1 MLGFVLPSFGERM
14 SSELIQRLQDPALY
28 DHPVQRFEV
37 METHISW
44 VLLTGSYVYKLKKPV
59 NFGFVDFSTLEKRRF
74 FCQEELRLNQR
85 LAPEWYLEVVPI
97 TGAVERP
104 RWRGPGPAIEYAVK
118 MRQFPHDARLD
129 LVLARGELTAER
141 LDAVVYAVADFHGRA
156 AVAGPGTPFG
166 TPERVAERIG
176 ENLVTIQ
183 ERSMDSSDHSRIQE
197 LARESE
203 AGYTVLARTFAGRK
217 RDGFIRECHG
227 DLHLGNVAW
236 VDDGPLIFDCIEFNE
251 DLRWIDVIS
260 EIAFLVMDLADR
272 GASVLARRA
281 LNSYLEGTGDYAGLR
296 VFAYYHAYR
305 ALVRAKVACLAWS
318 QAGPQS
324 APNGAARA
332 RLMREYRGYLDL
344 ASRSSPAGP
353 PFLAITCGVSG
364 SGKSTVAQGVV
375 EELGAIRVRS
385 DVERK
390 RLFGLPPR
398 ARTSVGLDEGL
409 YAPDAGV
416 RTYARLAELAREVLD
431 AGFPVVVDAAFL
443 TMAQRRALRA
453 VAELRRVPFVIL
465 DVRAAEAELRARV
478 AKRTREGRDASD
490 ADLAVLSR
498 QLVTREP
505 LEDDERVGMVA
516 VDTDRPLQPAEVA
529 NRIREVVEG
538 R

>member
-1 MLGFVLPSFGERM
+1 MPTTLVRA
-14 SSELIQRLQDPALY
+14 LQDPALY
-28 DHPVQRFEV
+28 DHPVERFEV
-37 METHISW
+37 VETHISW
-44 VLLTGSYVYKLKKPV
+44 VLLTGRYAYKIKKPV
-59 NFGFVDFSTLEKRRF
+59 NFGFVDFSTLDKRRF
-74 FCQEELRLNQR
+74 FCHEELRLNRR
-85 LAPEWYLEVVPI
+85 LAPDWYLDVVPI
-97 TGAVERP
+97 TGSVERP
-104 RWRGPGPAIEYAVK
+104 RWGGPGPAIEYAVK

-129 LVLARGELTAER
+129 LVLARGELTPER
-141 LDAVVYAVADFHGRA
+141 LDALVYAVADFHGRS
-156 AVAGPGTPFG
+156 AVAGPDTPFG
-166 TPERVAERIG
+166 TPDRVAERIR

-183 ERSMDSSDHSRIQE
+183 ERAMDPAEDPRIQE

-203 AGYTVLARTFAGRK
+203 AGYAALAKTFAGRK

-251 DLRWIDVIS
+251 DLRWIDVMS
-260 EIAFLVMDLADR
+260 EIAFLVMDLSDR
-272 GASVLARRA
+272 GAAALARRA
-281 LNSYLEGTGDYAGLR
+281 LNAYLEGTGDYAGLR

-318 QAGPQS
+318 QAEPDD
-324 APNGAARA
+324 AARA
-332 RLMREYRGYLDL
+332 RLVREYRGYLDL

-364 SGKSTVAQGVV
+364 SGKSMVAQGVV
-375 EELGAIRVRS
+375 EELGAIRIRS

-398 ARTSVGLDEGL
+398 ARTGAGLDEGL

-416 RTYARLAELAREVLD
+416 RTYARLAELARAVLD
-431 AGFPVVVDAAFL
+431 GGFPVVVDAAFL
-443 TMAQRRALRA
+443 TVTQRRTLRA
-453 VAELRRVPFVIL
+453 VAEQRGVRFVIL
-465 DVRAAEAELRARV
+465 DVRASETELRARV

-498 QLVTREP
+498 QLVTRQP
-505 LEDDERVGMVA
+505 LDDDERVGIVA
-516 VDTDRPLQPAEVA
+516 VETDRPFQPAQVA
-529 NRIREVVEG
+529 NQIRAVVEA

>member
-1 MLGFVLPSFGERM
+1 M
-14 SSELIQRLQDPALY
+14 SSELIRRLQDPGLY
-28 DHPVQRFEV
+28 DHPVERFGV

-44 VLLTGSYVYKLKKPV
+44 ILLTGRYVYKLKKPV

-74 FCQEELRLNQR
+74 FCQEELRLNRR
-85 LAPEWYLEVVPI
+85 LAPEWYLDVVPI
-97 TGAVERP
+97 TGSVDRP
-104 RWRGPGPAIEYAVK
+104 RWRGTGPAIEYAVK

-129 LVLARGELTAER
+129 LVLARGELTPAR
-141 LDAVVYAVADFHGRA
+141 LDALVDAVADFHGRS

-166 TPERVAERIG
+166 TPDRVAERIR

-183 ERSMDSSDHSRIQE
+183 ERAMAPADQPRIQE
-197 LARESE
+197 LVRESE
-203 AGYTVLARTFAGRK
+203 AGHTVLAKTFAARK

-251 DLRWIDVIS
+251 DLRWIDVMS
-260 EIAFLVMDLADR
+260 EIAFLVMDLTDR
-272 GASVLARRA
+272 GATALAHRA
-281 LNSYLEGTGDYAGLR
+281 LNAYLEATGDYAGLR

-318 QAGPQS
+318 QAGPDD
-324 APNGAARA
+324 AARA
-332 RLMREYRGYLDL
+332 RFVGEYRGYLVL

-353 PFLAITCGVSG
+353 AFLAITCGVSG
-364 SGKSTVAQGVV
+364 SGKTTVAQAVV
-375 EELGAIRVRS
+375 EELGAIRIRS

-390 RLFGLPPR
+390 RLFGLPPH
-398 ARTSVGLDEGL
+398 ARTGAGLDEGL

-416 RTYARLAELAREVLD
+416 RTYARLAELARAVLD

-443 TMAQRRALRA
+443 TAAQRRTLRA

-465 DVRAAEAELRARV
+465 EVRASEAELRARV
-478 AKRTREGRDASD
+478 AKRAGEGRDASD
-490 ADLAVLSR
+490 ANLAVLSR
-498 QLVTREP
+498 QLLTREP
-505 LEDDERVGMVA
+505 LEDDERVGAVA
-516 VDTDRPLQPAEVA
+516 IDTDRPFQPAQVA
-529 NRIREVVEG
+529 NQIRTVVAA